1 MILQIMNA
9 SSIARP
15 YAHWEVCFPDETVLR
30 NDGTVSELG
39 PEYSFEECVKEGFA
53 VSERRV
59 VLRDRKT
66 PIIMLSNSIFKDG
79 KCMGILSSVVDLEA
93 FAENY
98 LDTSYSQKM
107 EMILFER
114 GTGDIIIDSWN
125 NKLGNI
131 GNLNRIQAAKGFNWA
146 DVENAYQNGDSGHGA
161 FMSEAKGEVM
171 YLSFA
176 PISYSDWEILVFSPD
191 SICMQTANISK
202 AETFKT
208 IFMISAAFLVFLS
221 MIIIGERKRQKQQE
235 ERKAELEEALQRA
248 NKANAAKSEF
258 LSRMSHDIRTPLNG
272 IIGCL
277 ELAEINKAD
286 TKLLEQNR
294 RKARVAADHLQTL
307 INDVLNMSK
316 LEDDKV
322 ELAREAFDI
331 RSLAED
337 ILTISKLSAEEA
349 GITLEHARCE
359 ANILYPYVYGSP
371 LHVRQIFVNILNNAI
386 KYNKPGGC
394 IYTRIQW
401 KEAEGDKEK
410 GDGISYICT
419 ISDTGIGMSKEFL
432 EHLFDP
438 FVQEKVNARSVYHG
452 TGLGM
457 SIVKALVDKMGGTI
471 EVKSEPGVGS
481 TFIVTIPF
489 EIASEDEVVV
499 KVEDKTGASIQGV
512 KVLLAEDNDLNIKI
526 ATELLKEQGRRLQL

>member
-1 MILQIMNA
+1 
-9 SSIARP
+9 
-15 YAHWEVCFPDETVLR
+15 
-30 NDGTVSELG
+30 
-39 PEYSFEECVKEGFA
+39 
-53 VSERRV
+53 
-59 VLRDRKT
+59 
-66 PIIMLSNSIFKDG
+66 
-79 KCMGILSSVVDLEA
+79 
-93 FAENY
+93 
-98 LDTSYSQKM
+98 
-107 EMILFER
+107 
-114 GTGDIIIDSWN
+114 
-125 NKLGNI
+125 
-131 GNLNRIQAAKGFNWA
+131 
-146 DVENAYQNGDSGHGA
+146 
-161 FMSEAKGEVM
+161 
-171 YLSFA
+171 
-176 PISYSDWEILVFSPD
+176 
-191 SICMQTANISK
+191 
-202 AETFKT
+202 
-208 IFMISAAFLVFLS
+208 
-221 MIIIGERKRQKQQE
+221 
-235 ERKAELEEALQRA
+235 
-248 NKANAAKSEF
+248 
-258 LSRMSHDIRTPLNG
+258 
-272 IIGCL
+272 
-277 ELAEINKAD
+277 
-286 TKLLEQNR
+286 
-294 RKARVAADHLQTL
+294 
-307 INDVLNMSK
+307 MSK